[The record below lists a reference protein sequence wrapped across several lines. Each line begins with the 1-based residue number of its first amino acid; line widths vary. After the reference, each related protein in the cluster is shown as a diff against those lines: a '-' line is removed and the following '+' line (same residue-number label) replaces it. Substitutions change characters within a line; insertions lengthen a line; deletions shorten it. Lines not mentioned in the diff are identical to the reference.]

1 MEVKNTKNN
10 SSSNNN
16 DKKKKK
22 FKTVKK
28 YSLCFPFHIN
38 IKVIKDQKLI
48 LNFINNIQDLLSQK
62 INSFFFGLN
71 SSLNLIQNQ
80 KMEEKLLFIF
90 YKNKMETLYDVILFR
105 AKFNTNVYIYFID
118 EEFQKKFLE
127 IFKLKKLLSFA
138 LIKNNLNESK
148 FNEIKNNLD
157 NYNLNNDKNKDFSK
171 NNIQEIIIEAK

>member
-1 MEVKNTKNN
+1 MESKKKKNNNTKDKNTKN
-10 SSSNNN
+10 
-16 DKKKKK
+16 KI
-22 FKTVKK
+22 FKK

-105 AKFNTNVYIYFID
+105 ANNTNVYIYFID